1 MSLVFQNNNPPG
13 GVSPSHSESEDGD
26 VNGLPP
32 PGIGNDAGEPH
43 EPHEPGGGNGL
54 PPAGDVVVP
63 DVPHED
69 SADPPPPPPP
79 PVDFAHHGR
88 VVARVVTG
96 RPAEVKHIGRLQQA
110 AAGATKTR
118 HLSST
123 AGSSAISS
131 EEGLLW
137 NARHTAERIAGK
149 TLAMESISS

>member
-1 MSLVFQNNNPPG
+1 MSMVFLHQELEMMPVNHMNHMNQEEEMVFLQQEMLLFQMCHMKTVPILLLRLHLQWTLLTAG
-13 GVSPSHSESEDGD
+13 G
-26 VNGLPP
+26 
-32 PGIGNDAGEPH
+32 
-43 EPHEPGGGNGL
+43 
-54 PPAGDVVVP
+54 
-63 DVPHED
+63 
-69 SADPPPPPPP
+69 
-79 PVDFAHHGR
+79 

-137 NARHTAERIAGK
+137 NARYTSERIVGK
-149 TLAMESISS
+149 TLAMDSISS